1 MHLSSLGQLV
11 AGALLCFA
19 TFSALSCNSGD
30 NEGEPLDEFGAAQ
43 NLDQLLDRSQV
54 VVVGELVS
62 QREEEV
68 PQVSPVDGKVHSSR
82 TDRVSTFRVL
92 QRLKPDGLAEEI
104 VEVRASVELR
114 SWKSYESDATR
125 QNFSVVSLSRGDNYL
140 LFLRRFSETTGDVLG
155 PASSVA
161 VAHVAEGGDLR
172 FLVADGIHRSAAVSP
187 LLVEEMSLDEVIAAL
202 AGRESRAK

>member
-1 MHLSSLGQLV
+1 
-11 AGALLCFA
+11 
-19 TFSALSCNSGD
+19 
-30 NEGEPLDEFGAAQ
+30 
-43 NLDQLLDRSQV
+43 V
-54 VVVGELVS
+54 VVVGEFVS

-68 PQVSPVDGKVHSSR
+68 SQVSPLDGKVYSSR

-104 VEVRASVELR
+104 VEVRASVKLR
-114 SWKSYESDATR
+114 SWKSDESDATT

-172 FLVADGIHRSAAVSP
+172 FLVADGIHRSGAVSP
-187 LLVEEMSLDEVIAAL
+187 LLVEEMSLDELIAAL
-202 AGRESRAK
+202 AGRESRAR